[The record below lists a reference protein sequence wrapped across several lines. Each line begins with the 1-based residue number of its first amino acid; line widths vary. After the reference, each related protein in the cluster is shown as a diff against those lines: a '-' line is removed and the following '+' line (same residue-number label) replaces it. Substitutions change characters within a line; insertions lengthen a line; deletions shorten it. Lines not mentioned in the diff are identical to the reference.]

1 MLDKE
6 LERYYEAFADLF
18 VTQGW
23 KQLVELLETNQ
34 KAIDS
39 VSSVKDQRDLD
50 YRQGQLE
57 AIRTILSLPVSIDL
71 AVKSHEEA
79 AE

>member
-1 MLDKE
+1 MLDKD
-6 LERYYEAFADLF
+6 LERYYEAFSDLF

-71 AVKSHEEA
+71 AVKSHEEV